1 MSQRLRQFM
10 VLMLIALQFAA
21 PLVHAHIGVET
32 GRQAGLHMHELEVFS
47 MTASDPQVLVAD
59 KQAVSDDQL
68 VIDLDLAIKPLQH
81 VQDFLALVSW
91 QHEQFLFAADRRP
104 QITRFFHP
112 ACILPVTPQL
122 ELRSPRAPPV

>member
-21 PLVHAHIGVET
+21 PLVHAHIGVEV

-47 MTASDPQVLVAD
+47 MSASDSQLLVAD
-59 KQAVSDDQL
+59 NPVVSGDQL
-68 VIDLDLAIKPLQH
+68 VIDLDSAIKPLQH

-91 QHEQFLFAADRRP
+91 QNEQFLFAVEP
-104 QITRFFHP
+104 QSQTTRFFNP
-112 ACILPVTPQL
+112 AFIIPATPQL